1 MIAAVIHVVGETRSF
16 ERAELTLRHVLGHA
30 PSPKT
35 IERLAHQVGGEKEGK
50 KGRGRLGKKGSIPK
64 VLGRWVVCG
73 RDQSRKG
80 WVGWGLV
87 FSGRDY
93 VSLADGPL

>member
-35 IERLAHQVGGEKEGK
+35 IERLAHQVGGELAALHETQVAEKEVSSPQWPSCRVMAAASEPVPRMLVPASMTQLGA
-50 KGRGRLGKKGSIPK
+50 RPRTHRLNE
-64 VLGRWVVCG
+64 
-73 RDQSRKG
+73 
-80 WVGWGLV
+80 
-87 FSGRDY
+87 
-93 VSLADGPL
+93 